1 MHEKHKHAVNDSS
14 QEFSNESV
22 SKVQNLNIKQIQ
34 IVPVVHDCIIH
45 GTWQLTEKGDYMA
58 LGIKLIITMS
68 ACILLFK
75 ITSDCFK

>member
-22 SKVQNLNIKQIQ
+22 SKVQNLNIKHIQ

-45 GTWQLTEKGDYMA
+45 GTTDRERRLHGTRHKTDYNNVCMYLT
-58 LGIKLIITMS
+58 
-68 ACILLFK
+68 F
-75 ITSDCFK
+75 